1 MHLPIGLPAGEG
13 VTLFRILILSVLGLL
28 AAYFIYQMYIV
39 WNRKK
44 ERHLYRRRMK
54 KWR

>member
-1 MHLPIGLPAGEG
+1 MHLPISLPAGEG

-28 AAYFIYQMYIV
+28 AVYFVYQMYIA
-39 WNRKK
+39 WKRKK
-44 ERHLYRRRMK
+44 ERHLHRRRMK

>member
-1 MHLPIGLPAGEG
+1 MHLPISLPAGEG

-39 WNRKK
+39 WKRKK
-44 ERHLYRRRMK
+44 THLLQRTK
-54 KWR
+54 KNR